1 MVGCRGSLMSG
12 HGRMPVMG
20 VDRGG
25 YSLAGHPIDYYCN
38 PYHDEKIDFYGGGRP
53 PYHRGVGKVV

>member
-1 MVGCRGSLMSG
+1 
-12 HGRMPVMG
+12 MPVMG

-53 PYHRGVGKVV
+53 PYHRGIGKILCSKYC